1 MYHVGSYEVR
11 KSQSVPSPF
20 DEMYARTYQSTK
32 HSLAAA
38 MVHFWPGGSCSSRL
52 SHIFM
57 LFRTFYI

>member
-11 KSQSVPSPF
+11 KFQSIPSPL
-20 DEMYARTYQSTK
+20 DEMYARTYQSEK

-38 MVHFWPGGSCSSRL
+38 TVHFWPEGSCSSRL

-57 LFRTFYI
+57 LFRAFQI